1 MAVRVGSFVFERVT
15 YDDSSDVM
23 YATSGGLDSARRE
36 PSPEGHI
43 WLYDGMDR
51 LHGIAL
57 MEPRQQLERE
67 GAVWITMP
75 SGLRDRVAGAEAA
88 MRRW

>member
-1 MAVRVGSFVFERVT
+1 MALRVGSYVFERVT
-15 YDDSSDVM
+15 YDSSSDVM

-36 PSPEGHI
+36 HSPEGHI
-43 WLYDGMDR
+43 WLYDSLGR

-57 MEPRQQLERE
+57 MEPRERLEAD

-75 SGLRDRVAGAEAA
+75 SGARDRVAGAEAA
-88 MRRW
+88 MRR